1 MAELHRLDGG
11 VEVLI
16 RPIRPDD
23 KGLLATGLTR
33 LSLRSAYA
41 RFLSPKPR
49 FTTEELRYLTEVD
62 GVSHVALVAI
72 RADDPSRLAG
82 VGRYVCLEDDRS
94 TAEIAIVVADDL
106 QGRGLGRHLGVLL
119 TERAR
124 AAGIKRFVALMLSDN
139 VPAHRL
145 FERISANLTTEHDH
159 SGVDRLSVPLA
170 A

>member
-1 MAELHRLDGG
+1 MAQLHRLDGG

-16 RPIRPDD
+16 RPIRPSD
-23 KGLLATGLTR
+23 KGLLSRGLAN
-33 LSLRSAYA
+33 LSLKSAYA

-62 GVSHVALVAI
+62 AISHVALVAVA
-72 RADDPSRLAG
+72 ADDPSRLAG
-82 VGRYVCLEDDRS
+82 VGRYVRLKDDPG

-106 QGRGLGRHLGVLL
+106 QGQGLGNHLGVLL
-119 TERAR
+119 TEHAR
-124 AAGIKRFVALMLSDN
+124 AGGIKRFVAHMLSDN

-145 FERISANLTTEHDH
+145 FQRISANLTTEHD
-159 SGVDRLSVPLA
+159 SGVDLLSVPLA